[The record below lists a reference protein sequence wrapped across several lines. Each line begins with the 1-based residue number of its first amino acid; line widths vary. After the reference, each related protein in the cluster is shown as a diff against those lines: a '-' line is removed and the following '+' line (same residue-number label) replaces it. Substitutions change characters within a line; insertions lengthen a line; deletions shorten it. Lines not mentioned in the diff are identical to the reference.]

1 VPTLP
6 KAQARAYAKLYAKRG
21 WRFIPLRPESKMPAR
36 KGWTER
42 EFSIDEL
49 PTDANV
55 GVILGAVSGDLVDI
69 DLDSEAAVAL
79 APYFLPETLTF
90 GHESKPASHWLYT
103 AKGVRA
109 DKLWFGDPEDNSDRE
124 LIELRANNASGPGC
138 GHQTAFPG
146 SVWSSKD
153 GKRKEAVEF
162 DNDLEPTEISA
173 SELIWTVAKLAT
185 ASAIAKTWH
194 SGRHEKSLAITGG
207 LLKAGWT
214 TEEVR
219 DCMAAVREACGD
231 TPDEEADFGHDVEST
246 IEKAELEG
254 VDGLSGFG
262 SLVQSGV
269 LKDYEATALE
279 RHSRSPATRKREA
292 TLASTRMGKPL
303 LDEMIKHA
311 REVDGLEAVG
321 DIVAKGPKAVASS
334 EAVADKDGGDL
345 DYGAWILKDLTT
357 DPVPINYVVEALAL
371 GPGKISTVNGSPGT
385 AKGLIMSYVALCVA
399 AGVECFGHPVRRCRV
414 FYGDAETG
422 QLAETRIKRMARAL
436 GLDLAALQ
444 DEGWITFAEIIPPV
458 TKPWLEFLES
468 QLIENGI
475 GFMVGDSYTSMV
487 GGDQNK
493 SEWSDIAFELGRMSN
508 RLDVCFLVSTHAKKK
523 QAGGKMP
530 AVEMTSGHGTIM
542 AAQQTSIYVVRP
554 DEKVATELDY
564 ACTRADGPGFAPFR
578 VRWVDVEDPDPP
590 KESKY
595 KGMRPGKKPALDP
608 SKWGLRPELIP
619 ITEATGQNSDK
630 EILDAANAADLKARI
645 VRFLK
650 KTSGVGMTTIRS
662 CVEGSN
668 TAIRDALAE
677 LVEDPGS
684 HVELMIIGSK
694 AEYRWTGK

>member
-1 VPTLP
+1 MKP
-6 KAQARAYAKLYAKRG
+6 QARAYAKLYAKRG
-21 WRFIPLRPESKMPAR
+21 WRFIPLRAQSKMPAR

-49 PTDANV
+49 PADANV
-55 GVILGAVSGDLVDI
+55 GVVLGAVSGDLVDI
-69 DLDSEAAVAL
+69 DLDSEDALRL

-90 GHESKPASHWLYT
+90 GHESKPASHWLYVS
-103 AKGVRA
+103 KGVRA

-146 SVWSSKD
+146 SVWKD
-153 GKRKEAVEF
+153 KHDGHTEPVEF

-173 SELIWTVAKLAT
+173 SELIWAVAKLAT

-207 LLKAGWT
+207 LLKAGWSA
-214 TEEVR
+214 EEVR
-219 DCMAAVREACGD
+219 DCMAAVRECCGD
-231 TPDEEADFGHDVEST
+231 TPEEEADFGHDVECT
-246 IEKAELEG
+246 IEKAEAEG
-254 VDGLSGFG
+254 TDILSGFG
-262 SLVQSGV
+262 TLVQAGV
-269 LKDYEATALE
+269 LKDFEAKALE

-292 TLASTRMGKPL
+292 TLASTRMGKGL

-311 REVDGLEAVG
+311 REVDGLEVVG
-321 DIVAKGPKAVASS
+321 DIVAKGPKAAASS
-334 EAVADKDGGDL
+334 ETTDKDGGDL

-422 QLAETRIKRMARAL
+422 QLAETRIKRIARAM
-436 GLDLAALQ
+436 GIDLEALQ

-458 TKPWLEFLES
+458 TKPWLEFLEA

-523 QAGGKMP
+523 QPGGKMP

-554 DEKVATELDY
+554 NEKVATELDY

-578 VRWVDVEDPDPP
+578 VRWVDVADPNPP

-608 SKWGLRPELIP
+608 AKWGLKPELIP
-619 ITEATGQNSDK
+619 ITEADK
-630 EILDAANAADLKARI
+630 DEEKELEAAAHTADLKARI
-645 VRFLK
+645 VRFIRT
-650 KTSGVGMTTIRS
+650 TSGAGMTAIRE
-662 CVEGSN
+662 CVTGSN

-684 HVELMIIGSK
+684 HVERKIIGNK
-694 AEYRWTGK
+694 AEYWWTGK